1 MSRPDTGAVQL
12 ARLRAA
18 GLRVAALPE
27 FTDVDTPADA
37 EAVAASAPGTR
48 FAAVVRELGVRTVPA

>member
-18 GLRVAALPE
+18 GLRIATLPE
-27 FTDVDTPADA
+27 LTDVDTPADA
-37 EAVAASAPGTR
+37 AAVAAAAPGGL
-48 FAAVVRELGVRTVPA
+48 FAAAVRALGHRTVPA